1 MGSAETACG
10 PTTVKS
16 SSSAMKAGYAT
27 AHRAELCDLRVSTR
41 VATCGADARA
51 APASGH
57 HHQGY
62 AGDLD
67 LQVLSGP

>member
-41 VATCGADARA
+41 VATCGADAR
-51 APASGH
+51 PRRR
-57 HHQGY
+57 HQGY